1 MKEIKQIEG
10 FHYFIDNLADEIQ
23 KARIRVLMA
32 ADAQMLL
39 HYWKIGYYLYL
50 TQLQLGWGA
59 KVIDQIAGAIRKRF
73 PDRKGYSSRNLK
85 YMCQFAKSYPM
96 AVLGVMTDK
105 GKVLATP
112 SVPKVME
119 MVKELDALSE
129 KMQQKIPERLNTVK
143 LLQDVTDNQVDVI
156 GQEVPAQLTGVN
168 RVLALFSQQPI
179 GQIEE
184 LFLNSPLARINWA
197 AHQVLMDAR
206 LTIGQRFWYVLMTI
220 ENGWSSNVLKLEIG
234 KKLYDRQIKINKMT
248 NFTRTLPAPHTDLA
262 DYVLKDPYLFDMMA
276 VTEKMSERDVE
287 NQLMNMVT
295 KVLLEMGNCFAFVA
309 RQKHLEVGGQ
319 DYYIDLL
326 FYNIR
331 MHAYVVIDLK
341 VRPFKPEDAGKLNF
355 YINVVNDQMKGECDN
370 DTIGI
375 ILCQGKNE
383 IITRYALSGCVQP
396 IGVSDYECCEAIPQ
410 KLKSSL
416 PTAEEM
422 GKALEPLISGG
433 RGSR

>member
-23 KARIRVLMA
+23 KARIRVMTA
-32 ADAQMLL
+32 ANAQMLL

-59 KVIDQIAGAIRKRF
+59 KVTDQIAGAIRKRF
-73 PDRKGYSSRNLK
+73 PDSKGYSSRNLK

-96 AVLGVMTDK
+96 AVLRMMTDQ
-105 GKVLATP
+105 GKMLAAP
-112 SVPKVME
+112 SVSKVME

-129 KMQQKIPERLNTVK
+129 EMKQKIPERLNTSN
-143 LLQDVTDNQVDVI
+143 LLYEMTDNQVDVI
-156 GQEVPAQLTGVN
+156 GQEPPARLTGIN

-206 LTIGQRFWYVLMTI
+206 LTVGQRFWYVLTI
-220 ENGWSSNVLKLEIG
+220 IEHGWSSNVLKLEIG
-234 KKLYDRQIKINKMT
+234 KKLYERQIKTNKVT
-248 NFTRTLPAPHTDLA
+248 NFTCTLPAPHTDLA
-262 DYVLKDPYLFDMMA
+262 DYILKDPYLFDMMT
-276 VTEKMSERDVE
+276 VSEKMSEREVE

-341 VRPFKPEDAGKLNF
+341 VHPFTPEDAGKLNF
-355 YINVVNDQMKGECDN
+355 YINVVNDQMKGEGDN

-383 IITRYALSGCVQP
+383 IITRYALGGCRQP
-396 IGVSDYECCEAIPQ
+396 IGVSDYECCEAIPR

-416 PTAEEM
+416 PTEEEVE
-422 GKALEPLISGG
+422 KALEPLFSMG
-433 RGSR
+433 REVD